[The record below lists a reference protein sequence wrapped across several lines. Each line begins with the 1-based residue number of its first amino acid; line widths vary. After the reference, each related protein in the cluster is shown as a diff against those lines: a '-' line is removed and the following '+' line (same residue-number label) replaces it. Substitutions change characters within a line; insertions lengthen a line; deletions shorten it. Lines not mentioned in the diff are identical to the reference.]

1 MGMPE
6 IEVGPIVQAERA
18 RRRSYAL
25 RRPDAWLRWH
35 ADGLL
40 GIRVFLEPAD
50 AFDDR
55 ERAATLGEVARAAS
69 AAARLAELEQ
79 TLAAGLGQAVRAT
92 AWRPE
97 VEDPIEMRATLVIH
111 RQAPPVASAIR
122 HRPPIAVPVERPAR
136 TRAAVGRGSDGRDA
150 GPVRS

>member
-1 MGMPE
+1 MPE

-25 RRPDAWLRWH
+25 RQPDAWLRWH

-40 GIRVFLEPAD
+40 GIRVFLEPVG
-50 AFDDR
+50 AFDER
-55 ERAATLGEVARAAS
+55 ERDATLGEIARAAS

-79 TLAAGLGQAVRAT
+79 ALAEGLGQAVRAT

-97 VEDPIEMRATLVIH
+97 VEDPIEMRATLVIR
-111 RQAPPVASAIR
+111 RQRSPVASAVR

-136 TRAAVGRGSDGRDA
+136 TPAAVGRRDEGRDT
-150 GPVRS
+150 GLVRS